1 MALLITL
8 TILPMSRR
16 DTLGIE
22 IAGDGPG
29 SMLDSRER
37 RMISKVRETELK
49 HWDLH
54 RRVERDQKSR
64 IRVLTVV
71 QESQ

>member
-1 MALLITL
+1 M
-8 TILPMSRR
+8 
-16 DTLGIE
+16 
-22 IAGDGPG
+22 
-29 SMLDSRER
+29 MLDRLER